1 MVMAGG
7 YAVKARNAVLR
18 RDVRMTLVAVAL
30 CLVLAFLLF
39 SVDPFLTPELAVRL
53 VRSSGALRGGTTNED
68 FVRSALAS
76 NGAVMSIGWGADPL
90 ENGNHLVYFLFLDAR
105 ALLRGWFF
113 ELVPGR
119 RLIREVK
126 RSHGGAYADAIDAA
140 FSAARIP
147 LPEERLV
154 ALRVQRSEAMGQGK
168 TVQDAVNERLR
179 AEGARSSYG
188 WIVSSLS
195 DGRWIA
201 GFLYEPAVP
210 EKSPTRGFVFEVG
223 IDGVIRRLPFDPDH
237 RYESA
242 LLLHE
247 ADGTPIPERLRR
259 ESRSHGATDQYDRI
273 DDFLKET
280 LRYYGNSANDLTA
293 RLGRPASSRTKTQ
306 NTGNDASFAPVL
318 VSLSYRGLRAGVYRW
333 PDHEMLAYLDISSAD
348 YPLGGSI
355 RVGMDSRA
363 VRSALGEPHRI
374 EDNALVYTDMKNNYD
389 FVFRLDAKG
398 VIRGM
403 ELVLYVD

>member
-1 MVMAGG
+1 MGAGG
-7 YAVKARNAVLR
+7 YAVKARSAVMQ

-68 FVRSALAS
+68 FVRESLAS
-76 NGAVMSIGWGADPL
+76 SGAVMSIGWGADPI
-90 ENGNHLVYFLFLDAR
+90 ENGNYLVYFLFLDAR

-126 RSHGGAYADAIDAA
+126 RSHGGVYADAIDAA

-154 ALRVQRSEAMGQGK
+154 ALRVQRSEAMGQGR

-210 EKSPTRGFVFEVG
+210 EKSPMRGFVFEVG
-223 IDGVIRRLPFDPDH
+223 IDGAIRRLPFDPDH

-242 LLLHE
+242 LLLHD
-247 ADGTPIPERLRR
+247 ADGTPIPERLLR
-259 ESRSHGATDQYDRI
+259 EGRLAGAADQRDRI
-273 DDFLKET
+273 DAFLKET
-280 LRYYGNSANDLTA
+280 LRYYGNSADDLTA
-293 RLGRPASSRTKTQ
+293 RLGRPLSSRTKTQ
-306 NTGNDASFAPVL
+306 NAGNDASFAPVL
-318 VSLSYRGLRAGVYRW
+318 VSLSYPGLRAGVFRW
-333 PDHEMLAYLDISSAD
+333 PDHEMIAYLDISTAD

-355 RVGMDSRA
+355 RVGMDA
-363 VRSALGEPHRI
+363 DAIRSALGEPHRI
-374 EDNALVYTDMKNNYD
+374 EDNSIVYTDMKNNYD
-389 FVFRLDAKG
+389 FVFRLDAKR